1 MKQDVHVTELLPE
14 YALNCLDA
22 EEAAMVAEHLIVCEQ
37 CRKEF
42 EAFQTVTDQLAFAV
56 PEVQPSPKLKT
67 RILKNIQSEKRSF
80 QERAFFRDWW
90 QRLSAF
96 FRPIAPV
103 WNVASVAIIVVLG
116 ISTLMFW
123 QRINSLEQ
131 FYHTQDFQLVKLQ
144 CTHVFPGAT
153 GQVVMSRDGE
163 VGMLAVAHL
172 PVLDPGYTYQ
182 VWLIQNGQRTSGG
195 TFLVNQQGYGMLNVV
210 SPQSLLDCHVS
221 ITVEPVQGSIEP
233 TGKTVLQS
241 ITI

>member
-1 MKQDVHVTELLPE
+1 MKQDVHITELLPE

-37 CRKEF
+37 CREEF

-67 RILKNIQSEKRSF
+67 RILKNIQPEKRSV
-80 QERAFFRDWW
+80 QEKAFFRDWW
-90 QRLSAF
+90 QRFSAF

-103 WNVASVAIIVVLG
+103 WGVASAVVIVVLG

-131 FYHTQDFQLVKLQ
+131 FYHTQDFQLVKLE
-144 CTHVFPGAT
+144 CTHVVPEAT
-153 GQVVMSRDGE
+153 GQIVISKDGE

-172 PVLDPGYTYQ
+172 PVLEPGYTYQ
-182 VWLIQNGQRTSGG
+182 VWLIQNGQRTNGG

-221 ITVEPVQGSIEP
+221 ITVEPAQGSIEP

-241 ITI
+241 IMI